1 MERLASKYWFRKSRK
16 QFPSHYNCFNNWY
29 TCHYSCSPA
38 ISAVCIK
45 SSVQWLEQNQVGH
58 ECETNHYFTCICFLY
73 AVNCNWEVWS
83 CGAVHFSSAA
93 TLWTFQTCKI
103 ITHTHT
109 HTYFWSISIL
119 PHTHKSF
126 YSFLFS
132 TCLYFSIA
140 FFISLIV
147 GRHYTNK
154 LVFICKVKVLSVKLL
169 NLSSPNWRRTNP
181 TIHPWNEAPVI
192 SLMSGPRLGNLANS
206 GAS

>member
-1 MERLASKYWFRKSRK
+1 MGRLASKYWFRKSHK
-16 QFPSHYNCFNNWY
+16 QFSSHYNCCNNWY

-45 SSVQWLEQNQVGH
+45 SSLSVQWLEQNQVGH
-58 ECETNHYFTCICFLY
+58 ECETNHCFPCICFLY

-93 TLWTFQTCKI
+93 TLWTFQTSKI
-103 ITHTHT
+103 IPRTHT
-109 HTYFWSISIL
+109 L
-119 PHTHKSF
+119 L
-126 YSFLFS
+126 LFS
-132 TCLYFSIA
+132 TCLYFSIV

-154 LVFICKVKVLSVKLL
+154 LAFICKVKVLSVKLL